1 MREEVRYDETHHLV
15 GCGSPYYSGRKRL
28 WWRRWRPA
36 ATTQGA
42 PTSLLLPRPAPGGVP
57 HRVVQAY
64 PNVHRRQGLDA
75 RTSGGC
81 IYRVPAP
88 TEKADAVQV
97 R

>member
-15 GCGSPYYSGRKRL
+15 GYGSPYYSGRKRL
-28 WWRRWRPA
+28 WWRRWRRA

-57 HRVVQAY
+57 HRVVQAC
-64 PNVHRRQGLDA
+64 PNVHRRRGLGA
-75 RTSGGC
+75 RTSGGG
-81 IYRVPAP
+81 RFSDTAP